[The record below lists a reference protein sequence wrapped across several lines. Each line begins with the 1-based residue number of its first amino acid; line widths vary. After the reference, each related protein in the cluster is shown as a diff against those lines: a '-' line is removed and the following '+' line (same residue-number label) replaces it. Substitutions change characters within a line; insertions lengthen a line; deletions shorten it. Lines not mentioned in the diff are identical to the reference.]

1 MTGPEGEPEMTRR
14 VRAGKHPSARRIG
27 RLTVAAATLLALS
40 SLGVSAAQAATL
52 TPPPPGG
59 ADCQTNP
66 SGTVC
71 SWIESF
77 ATPFPVPYGVTCSGF
92 SVLVH
97 LAGERHVTAF
107 YDENGALAQ
116 RIRHSSYVGTLR
128 NSVTGATVPHIGH
141 FTIFDDLAAR
151 TSTITGTVRGRRAWH
166 VGCADRSERRR
177 RAVRSP
183 RLIGH
188 STHEA
193 PTIRRGLV
201 VNARRQGI
209 RLHGSAECGHRPISI
224 RADDPRS
231 SASLTRLRRQGSPV
245 TIGR

>member
-14 VRAGKHPSARRIG
+14 VRAGHHPIARRVG

-40 SLGVSAAQAATL
+40 SLGASAAQAATL

-128 NSVTGATVPHIGH
+128 NSVTAATVPHIGH

-151 TSTITGTVRGRRAWH
+151 TSTITGMLSRTVLG
-166 VGCADRSERRR
+166 GE
-177 RAVRSP
+177 
-183 RLIGH
+183 
-188 STHEA
+188 
-193 PTIRRGLV
+193 GLV
-201 VNARRQGI
+201 WRN
-209 RLHGSAECGHRPISI
+209 
-224 RADDPRS
+224 
-231 SASLTRLRRQGSPV
+231 
-245 TIGR
+245 IGRIVLSTSNGALLFEAGEHGTWDVPTDPSVAAELCAALA